1 MFPLAKANVT
11 FIDFQLLLLMS
22 QDKTPSLNELT
33 GVHWVRVFLAVLSW
47 LQMKSCF
54 YVTLTLFIFKQHLK
68 TSVMQENG

>member
-54 YVTLTLFIFKQHLK
+54 CVTLTRFIFKQHLK
-68 TSVMQENG
+68 TPVMQENG

>member
-11 FIDFQLLLLMS
+11 FIDFQLILLMS

-54 YVTLTLFIFKQHLK
+54 YVTLTRFIFKQHLK

>member
-22 QDKTPSLNELT
+22 QGKTPSLNEVT
-33 GVHWVRVFLAVLSW
+33 GGPWVRVFLAVLSW
-47 LQMKSCF
+47 LQMKSCL
-54 YVTLTLFIFKQHLK
+54 YVTLTLFIFRQHLK